1 MNGNS
6 DFKLISGTGR
16 HLETGLAGVAV
27 RQRDAVK
34 NATKK
39 RVSPPISAKKTKFFK
54 NFAFF
59 IEKKLYFFSGQGI
72 LPSTA
77 G

>member
-1 MNGNS
+1 M
-6 DFKLISGTGR
+6 KR
-16 HLETGLAGVAV
+16 YAM
-27 RQRDAVK
+27 K
-34 NATKK
+34 NAAEKS
-39 RVSPPISAKKTKFFK
+39 VSPPISTKKTKFFK

-72 LPSTA
+72 LPLTA